1 MVDSQ
6 WAAWSEAWGREASGR
21 CQHSETCCVSHSLT
35 KELQCLRSSGGWE
48 RDMECPRKSHCPVT
62 CLLEVSPQGLA
73 THRGG
78 DPIRHRALRVTC
90 CEPVTWLRPA
100 LSLGN
105 PPRCHRCP
113 GRSAWPPWESRPTKL
128 FIPMDP
134 TRKSTVETKESLVT
148 TTRGRLAFLETLV
161 ALPVS
166 AHMGGEEACLHLRD
180 GR

>member
-1 MVDSQ
+1 MPPEQRRVGERHGMPQEEPLS
-6 WAAWSEAWGREASGR
+6 
-21 CQHSETCCVSHSLT
+21 CHPPL
-35 KELQCLRSSGGWE
+35 EL
-48 RDMECPRKSHCPVT
+48 
-62 CLLEVSPQGLA
+62 SPQGLA
-73 THRGG
+73 MHKGG

-90 CEPVTWLRPA
+90 CEPVTWLHPT

-105 PPRCHRCP
+105 PPRCHRCH

-166 AHMGGEEACLHLRD
+166 AHTGGEEPCLHLRD